1 MKRVILSLVVA
12 VGSLAVLAGCGGGGS
27 SSSSTSGVTITISPT
42 STSLVTSTSQQF
54 TATVSTTTNTAVT
67 WAVNSVVGGTSTI
80 GFISTA
86 GLYTAPNTVPAPAT
100 VTVTATSQADTTQV
114 ATASVTI
121 TEPSTPGTSLSV
133 NPGSG
138 NVPAGG
144 QQTFTA
150 TVNGSPI
157 AVTWNANCQ
166 SQATG
171 GCGTFDQA
179 TGVYTAPLT
188 PPPGGTV
195 SITAT
200 ANDNSVPPGGAVI
213 TVQFSNG
220 TLKGQYAF
228 DLSGKNAGA
237 SYLAAGS
244 IGFDGNGNI
253 TGGTM
258 DVNSGGVTSAP
269 ITGGSYHIGT
279 DGRGNATVQTSA
291 GNVTWQLAVVNHT
304 QVQVARFDSGVAGAS
319 GSMELQDDSLFNAAG
334 FAGKYAFSLSGAT
347 SSGVAGSLAAAGAV
361 TSDGAGTINSG
372 LLDVN
377 SAGTASTAL
386 SLTGSYGTPD
396 STGRGTL
403 SLASTFASQTFA
415 YYIVDAS
422 HVKVIETDTGNQLL
436 GELVK
441 QPAGTF
447 SAGSYTGGLV
457 FAMLGS
463 TSGAPLGEG
472 GVLSFDGGGN
482 VSSGTLDINANGNLQ
497 NGWTA
502 SGTYTVADAGTGRA
516 TVSLMAGGNTLQYVL
531 YPQAGGYSMVEIDAP
546 NTVAGRA
553 LAQSGSFSG
562 GTLLGNY
569 AVNLSGTTFIPS
581 TGEEDLAGHAF
592 LNGGSA
598 INQNESSVAV
608 NDSGT
613 ITASAQLGGS
623 YSVGPSGR
631 GAATLTTD
639 SGAFARGSFNLYVA
653 NSNDALFLE
662 SDSNRVLVGRVQKQF

>member
-1 MKRVILSLVVA
+1 
-12 VGSLAVLAGCGGGGS
+12 
-27 SSSSTSGVTITISPT
+27 
-42 STSLVTSTSQQF
+42 
-54 TATVSTTTNTAVT
+54 
-67 WAVNSVVGGTSTI
+67 
-80 GFISTA
+80 
-86 GLYTAPNTVPAPAT
+86 
-100 VTVTATSQADTTQV
+100 
-114 ATASVTI
+114 
-121 TEPSTPGTSLSV
+121 
-133 NPGSG
+133 
-138 NVPAGG
+138 
-144 QQTFTA
+144 
-150 TVNGSPI
+150 
-157 AVTWNANCQ
+157 
-166 SQATG
+166 
-171 GCGTFDQA
+171 
-179 TGVYTAPLT
+179 
-188 PPPGGTV
+188 
-195 SITAT
+195 
-200 ANDNSVPPGGAVI
+200 
-213 TVQFSNG
+213 
-220 TLKGQYAF
+220 
-228 DLSGKNAGA
+228 
-237 SYLAAGS
+237 
-244 IGFDGNGNI
+244 
-253 TGGTM
+253 
-258 DVNSGGVTSAP
+258 
-269 ITGGSYHIGT
+269 
-279 DGRGNATVQTSA
+279 
-291 GNVTWQLAVVNHT
+291 
-304 QVQVARFDSGVAGAS
+304 
-319 GSMELQDDSLFNAAG
+319 LQDDSQFNAAG
-334 FAGKYAFSLSGAT
+334 FAGKYAFNLSGAT

-361 TSDGAGTINSG
+361 TSDGAGTISSG

-415 YYIVDAS
+415 YYMVDAS
-422 HVKVIETDTGNQLL
+422 HVKVIETDAGNQLL
-436 GELVK
+436 GEMVK

-447 SAGSYTGGLV
+447 SAATYTGGLV

-463 TSGAPLGEG
+463 TNGTPLGEG

-531 YPQAGGYSMVEIDAP
+531 YPQAGGYSMVEIDAT

-581 TGEEDLAGHAF
+581 TGEEDLVGHAY

-608 NDSGT
+608 NDSGA

-662 SDSNRVLVGRVQKQF
+662 SDSNRVLVGRAQKQF